1 MGDDTLGGGE
11 MSEEFLE
18 AFNKLY
24 MIEGVRDD
32 LWLSAWAW
40 DHKNLKSFIGS
51 KHERSSIWVYTRVV

>member
-1 MGDDTLGGGE
+1 